1 MIPERSVTIP
11 SPEGFTLEGGLSAP
25 SGSTLGVVVC
35 HPHPRYGGDM
45 DSHVVVT
52 AAEASRRHGLAT
64 LRFNFRGVGASGG
77 AWDEGHGEQA
87 DVRAA
92 IAYLREQLQP
102 PRRVALAGYS
112 FGAAMA
118 AMVAAGGESLSGLAL
133 IAPPL
138 AAPSWRS
145 PGRLGA
151 VGPVVVVAGDR
162 DAYCP
167 HDALTALEGALPE
180 ARVTVIPHAD
190 HFFGGASDAL
200 ADAIEGWARTLR
212 S

>member
-11 SPEGFTLEGGLSAP
+11 SPEGFDLEGALSAAP
-25 SGSTLGVVVC
+25 ASTLGVVVC

-45 DSHVVVT
+45 DSHVVV
-52 AAEASRRHGLAT
+52 AAADACRHAGLAT
-64 LRFNFRGVGASGG
+64 LRFNFRGVGSSGG
-77 AWDEGHGEQA
+77 AWDDGRGEQS
-87 DVRAA
+87 DVRTALG
-92 IAYLREQLQP
+92 YLREQLQP
-102 PRRVALAGYS
+102 PRRLALAGYS

-118 AMVAAGGESLSGLAL
+118 TLVAASGESLAGLAL

-151 VGPVVVVAGDR
+151 VGPILVVAGDR
-162 DAYCP
+162 DSYCP
-167 HDALTALEGALPE
+167 REDLSALEGTLPE
-180 ARVTVIPHAD
+180 ATVIMIPHAD

-200 ADAIEGWARTLR
+200 EEALGGWARTLGN
-212 S
+212 